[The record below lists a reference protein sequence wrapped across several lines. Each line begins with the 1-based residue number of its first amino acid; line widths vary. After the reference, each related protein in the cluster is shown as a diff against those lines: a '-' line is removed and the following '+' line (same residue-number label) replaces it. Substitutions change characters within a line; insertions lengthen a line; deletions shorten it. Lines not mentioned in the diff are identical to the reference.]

1 MRRNSYALAALAT
14 AGIPGVIPVATSATT
29 PEGEEIESALVRDT
43 QERLWVVSAPST
55 PTAGARLAKEIGVL
69 EALSRTELAPYL
81 QAPQGFAS
89 IPEGGRA
96 AIALALEGV
105 PLHLDEVSHDHV
117 LAANVGRAIATIH
130 NTPKAACQ
138 ASGVEEFTAE
148 EIRSNY
154 RASVE
159 RARDRHP
166 IPSAVAQ
173 RWTHLLA
180 DDSLWQFTPRFTHGT
195 LNEDTTLTTGTE
207 ISGFTGWEN
216 AQVADPARDLTWM
229 LHGLDPE
236 AFDAFFTAYCAN
248 LDVRPDARLRER
260 TQLVGEF
267 AVLEWLLS
275 GSDTDDQSI
284 VADALEMLRE
294 VDDDLAE
301 LARREAEHE
310 FDELA
315 SHDPEITP
323 ER

>member
-14 AGIPGVIPVATSATT
+14 AGIPGVIPVATSSTT

-43 QERLWVVSAPST
+43 QDRLWVVSAPST

-96 AIALALEGV
+96 AIALALEGAS
-105 PLHLDEVSHDHV
+105 LHLDEVSHDHG
-117 LAANVGRAIATIH
+117 LAASLGRAVATIH

-148 EIRSNY
+148 EVRANY

-159 RARDRHP
+159 RALAEHP
-166 IPSAVAQ
+166 IPAAVAQ
-173 RWTHLLA
+173 RWNHLLA
-180 DDSLWQFTPRFTHGT
+180 DDALWLFTPRFTHGA
-195 LNEDTTLTTGTE
+195 LNEDTTLAVGTE

-236 AFDAFFTAYCAN
+236 AFDSFFTAYCAN
-248 LDVRPDARLRER
+248 LDVRPDARLEER

-275 GSDTDDQSI
+275 GSDTNDQAI

-294 VDDDLAE
+294 VDEDLAE

-310 FDELA
+310 FDELS
-315 SHDPEITP
+315 SHDSGTTP

>member
-14 AGIPGVIPVATSATT
+14 AGIPGVIPVATSSTT

-43 QERLWVVSAPST
+43 QDRLWVVSAPST

-96 AIALALEGV
+96 AIALALEGTS
-105 PLHLDEVSHDHV
+105 LHLDEVSHDHV
-117 LAANVGRAIATIH
+117 LAANLGRAVATIH
-130 NTPKAACQ
+130 NAPKAACQ

-148 EIRSNY
+148 EVRANY
-154 RASVE
+154 RASVA
-159 RARDRHP
+159 RALAEHP

-173 RWTHLLA
+173 RWNHLLA
-180 DDSLWQFTPRFTHGT
+180 EDSLWQFTPRFTHGSI
-195 LNEDTTLTTGTE
+195 NEDTALAVGTE
-207 ISGFTGWEN
+207 VSGFTGWEN

-229 LHGLDPE
+229 LHGLDAP
-236 AFDAFFTAYCAN
+236 AFEAFFTAYCAN
-248 LDVRPDARLRER
+248 LDVRPDARLEER

-275 GSDTDDQSI
+275 GSDTNDQAI
-284 VADALEMLRE
+284 VADALEMLRD

-310 FDELA
+310 YDELA
-315 SHDPEITP
+315 SHDPEVTP